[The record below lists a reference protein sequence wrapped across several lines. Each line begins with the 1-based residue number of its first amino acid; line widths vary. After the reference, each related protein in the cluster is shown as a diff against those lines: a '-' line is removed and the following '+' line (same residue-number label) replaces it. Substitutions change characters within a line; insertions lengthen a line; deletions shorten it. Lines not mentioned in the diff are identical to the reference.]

1 MKNFIGLISTQF
13 FLFFLQGD
21 NIYYDVSVDM
31 KGDIIAKIGCENKQQ
46 KLRVGDIHNKDNVTL
61 VCDQPTKTWSIV
73 SMSDKVN
80 KNDNLILDL
89 HCKQFKFFF

>member
-1 MKNFIGLISTQF
+1 M
-13 FLFFLQGD
+13 QGD

-89 HCKQFKFFF
+89 HCKQCLNSFSERIFVSYIFFLI

>member
-1 MKNFIGLISTQF
+1 M
-13 FLFFLQGD
+13 QGD

-89 HCKQFKFFF
+89 HCKHLNSFLKEYLFLTYFS

>member
-1 MKNFIGLISTQF
+1 
-13 FLFFLQGD
+13 
-21 NIYYDVSVDM
+21 M
-31 KGDIIAKIGCENKQQ
+31 KGDIIAKIRCENNQQ

-80 KNDNLILDL
+80 KNVNLVLDL
-89 HCKQFKFFF
+89 HRKSVSSFPLGMFASYLFSHIDYQLQT

>member
-1 MKNFIGLISTQF
+1 MKNVISLMLFQTFVFI
-13 FLFFLQGD
+13 QGD

-46 KLRVGDIHNKDNVTL
+46 KLRVGDIHNKANVTL

-80 KNDNLILDL
+80 KNVNLVLDL
-89 HCKQFKFFF
+89 HCKK

>member
-1 MKNFIGLISTQF
+1 
-13 FLFFLQGD
+13 
-21 NIYYDVSVDM
+21 M

-80 KNDNLILDL
+80 KNVNLVLDL
-89 HCKQFKFFF
+89 HRKSVTVSSFPLGMFASYLFFFI